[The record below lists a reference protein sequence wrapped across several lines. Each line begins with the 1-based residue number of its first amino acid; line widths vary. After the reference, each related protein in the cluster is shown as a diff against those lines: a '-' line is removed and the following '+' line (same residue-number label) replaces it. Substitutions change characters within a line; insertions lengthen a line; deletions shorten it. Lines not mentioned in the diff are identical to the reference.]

1 MSGQPEAATA
11 NAGAEDVGWAS
22 LLGESVSTVV
32 QPSRWGPSLRHPIQ
46 GLRRAVGD
54 GPLNALVILFGL
66 NAVDELDRTGFGILI
81 PNIRDDLHMSNAGI
95 LSVVA
100 LSLLVAFLLQLP
112 IAVAADRYPR
122 VPIVIAG
129 ALCWGVFSLFTG
141 LAVGAVML
149 VIARSGA
156 GIGRATVDPTHNS
169 LLADYYAVDRRSSVF
184 SIHRGANVL
193 GQFAGPL
200 LAGGLAAATGSWR
213 TPFFVFFIPTVI
225 FAIAAF
231 RLREPVRGGQ
241 ERKAAGGDAEMIA
254 LAEPKASFE
263 EAFRLC
269 NEIPSLRRLWYSV
282 PFLSVSLIG
291 FVSLAG
297 IMYEQTYNLDELQ
310 RGYLAASVEPFQFI
324 GLAMGAAMGTKLFLR
339 DPALVFKF
347 LRVVAIAAGVFAA
360 AFALAPTVWLTVVAN
375 IALTSCLAI
384 ILPGLLASLSV
395 AIPARARAVG
405 FAIASYW
412 AIPGLL
418 VLPLI
423 GWVTDRFD
431 ARVGMLVMAPVLVI
445 GGLIVST
452 VSATIQGD
460 IADVWVGSLARAED
474 ASERASGRAKLLVV
488 RDLHV
493 SYDNLRVLTGLSMEV
508 AEGEVVA
515 LLGTNGAGKST
526 LLGAIAGSVHAHR
539 GAVVFDGRDITHAPP
554 QEIAQLGLGEMPGGK
569 GTFPSLSVADN
580 LRTAGWMLRRKPG
593 ESARRIE
600 EVCAPFPV
608 LGERMGE
615 PAANLSGGQQQQL
628 ALAMAL
634 LARPRLLMI
643 DELSLGLAPVVVE
656 ELVALVRDVAASGTT
671 VILVE
676 QSVNVALTLAD
687 RALFMEKGQ
696 LRFTGPTAEL
706 LKRPDLLRSVFL
718 GAEPAEHTEHT
729 EPAVPR
735 VSSPPRSPQSP
746 ALRATDLVCRFGG
759 VRAVDGVSLSVVPG
773 EIVGL
778 IGPNGAGKTTVLDAI
793 SGFVPTE
800 AGTITLGEVELT
812 GAPVA
817 RRAWAGLGRSF
828 QDARLFPGL
837 TVAEALA
844 LAHERWVEV
853 RSTADAVLRTPPL
866 VMSEW
871 KVRRDT
877 DVLIERFGLGDYRN
891 KFVGE
896 LSTGSRRIV
905 DLAAVVA
912 QRPKVVLLDEP
923 SSGIAQRETEALG
936 PLLLRLRNEL
946 GCAMVIVEHDMG
958 LLAQVADRLVALET
972 GRVIAEGRPAE
983 VLGHPMV
990 VASYLGSSAELVA
1003 RSGPRVQATDA
1014 GGLS

>member
-1 MSGQPEAATA
+1 
-11 NAGAEDVGWAS
+11 
-22 LLGESVSTVV
+22 
-32 QPSRWGPSLRHPIQ
+32 
-46 GLRRAVGD
+46 
-54 GPLNALVILFGL
+54 
-66 NAVDELDRTGFGILI
+66 
-81 PNIRDDLHMSNAGI
+81 
-95 LSVVA
+95 
-100 LSLLVAFLLQLP
+100 
-112 IAVAADRYPR
+112 
-122 VPIVIAG
+122 
-129 ALCWGVFSLFTG
+129 
-141 LAVGAVML
+141 
-149 VIARSGA
+149 
-156 GIGRATVDPTHNS
+156 
-169 LLADYYAVDRRSSVF
+169 
-184 SIHRGANVL
+184 
-193 GQFAGPL
+193 
-200 LAGGLAAATGSWR
+200 
-213 TPFFVFFIPTVI
+213 VI

-1003 RSGPRVQATDA
+1003 RSGSRVQATDA

>member
-1 MSGQPEAATA
+1 
-11 NAGAEDVGWAS
+11 
-22 LLGESVSTVV
+22 
-32 QPSRWGPSLRHPIQ
+32 
-46 GLRRAVGD
+46 
-54 GPLNALVILFGL
+54 
-66 NAVDELDRTGFGILI
+66 
-81 PNIRDDLHMSNAGI
+81 
-95 LSVVA
+95 
-100 LSLLVAFLLQLP
+100 
-112 IAVAADRYPR
+112 
-122 VPIVIAG
+122 
-129 ALCWGVFSLFTG
+129 
-141 LAVGAVML
+141 
-149 VIARSGA
+149 
-156 GIGRATVDPTHNS
+156 
-169 LLADYYAVDRRSSVF
+169 
-184 SIHRGANVL
+184 
-193 GQFAGPL
+193 
-200 LAGGLAAATGSWR
+200 
-213 TPFFVFFIPTVI
+213 
-225 FAIAAF
+225 
-231 RLREPVRGGQ
+231 
-241 ERKAAGGDAEMIA
+241 
-254 LAEPKASFE
+254 
-263 EAFRLC
+263 
-269 NEIPSLRRLWYSV
+269 V

-983 VLGHPMV
+983 VLGHPTV

-1003 RSGPRVQATDA
+1003 RSGSRVQATDA

>member
-1 MSGQPEAATA
+1 M
-11 NAGAEDVGWAS
+11 
-22 LLGESVSTVV
+22 
-32 QPSRWGPSLRHPIQ
+32 
-46 GLRRAVGD
+46 
-54 GPLNALVILFGL
+54 
-66 NAVDELDRTGFGILI
+66 
-81 PNIRDDLHMSNAGI
+81 
-95 LSVVA
+95 
-100 LSLLVAFLLQLP
+100 AFLLQLP

-983 VLGHPMV
+983 VLGHPTV

-1003 RSGPRVQATDA
+1003 RSGSRVQATDA

>member
-1 MSGQPEAATA
+1 MTEHAKETDFSWSG
-11 NAGAEDVGWAS
+11 
-22 LLGESVSTVV
+22 LLGESARSVA
-32 QPSRWGPSLRHPIQ
+32 QPSRWWPSLRHPIQ

-54 GPLNALVILFGL
+54 GPLSALVILFGI

-81 PNIRDDLHMSNAGI
+81 PNIRDDLGMSNAGI
-95 LSVVA
+95 LSLVA

-141 LAVGAVML
+141 LATGAIML

-200 LAGGLAAATGSWR
+200 LAGGLAAWTGSWR
-213 TPFFVFFIPTVI
+213 TPFFVFFVPTVI

-297 IMYEQTYNLDELQ
+297 ILYEQTYSLDELQ

-324 GLAMGAAMGTKLFLR
+324 GLALGAAMGTKLFMR

-347 LRVVAIAAGVFAA
+347 LRVVAIVAGVFAA
-360 AFALAPTVWLTVVAN
+360 AFALAPTVWLTIIAN

-423 GWVTDRFD
+423 GWMTDRFG

-452 VSATIQGD
+452 VSSTIQGD
-460 IADVWVGSLARAED
+460 IADVWTGSLARAED
-474 ASERASGRAKLLVV
+474 ASERAAGRAKLLVV

-508 AEGEVVA
+508 GEGEVVA

-526 LLGAIAGSVHAHR
+526 LLGAIAGAVHAHR

-554 QEIAQLGLGEMPGGK
+554 QEIAHLGLGEMPGGK
-569 GTFPSLSVADN
+569 GTFPSLTVADN
-580 LRTAGWMLRRKPG
+580 LRTAGWMLRRDHA
-593 ESARRIE
+593 ELSRRIE
-600 EVCAPFPV
+600 EVCAPFPM

-634 LARPRLLMI
+634 LGRPRLLMI

-656 ELVALVRDVAASGTT
+656 ELVALVRGVAAAGTT
-671 VILVE
+671 IILVE

-706 LKRPDLLRSVFL
+706 LERPDLLRSVFL
-718 GAEPAEHTEHT
+718 GAAPAE
-729 EPAVPR
+729 
-735 VSSPPRSPQSP
+735 PPRAQVAAARDSGSP
-746 ALRATDLVCRFGG
+746 ALEARGLVCRFGG
-759 VRAVDGVSLSVVPG
+759 VRAVDGVSISVAPG

-800 AGTITLGEVELT
+800 AGTIMLGNVDIT
-812 GAPVA
+812 GTPVA

-837 TVAEALA
+837 TVVEALA
-844 LAHERWVEV
+844 LAHERWVDV

-866 VMSEW
+866 VRSEW

-877 DVLIERFGLGDYRN
+877 DALIERFGLGDYAN

-912 QRPKVVLLDEP
+912 QRPDVVLLDEP

-946 GCAMVIVEHDMG
+946 DCAMVIVEHDMG

-972 GRVIAEGRPAE
+972 GRVIAEGPPAE
-983 VLGHPMV
+983 VLGHPTV
-990 VASYLGSSAELVA
+990 VASYLGGSAELVA

-1014 GGLS
+1014 GEFI

>member
-1 MSGQPEAATA
+1 MSSTT
-11 NAGAEDVGWAS
+11 NDTVGWGS
-22 LLGESVSTVV
+22 LLAESARSVV
-32 QPSRWGPSLRHPIQ
+32 EPSRWWPSLRHPIQ

-54 GPLNALVILFGL
+54 GPLSALLILFGL

-81 PNIRDDLHMSNAGI
+81 PNIRDDLGMSNAGI
-95 LSVVA
+95 LALVA
-100 LSLLVAFLLQLP
+100 LSLLAAFLLQLP
-112 IAVAADRYPR
+112 IAVAADRYSR
-122 VPIVIAG
+122 VPIAIAG
-129 ALCWGVFSLFTG
+129 ALAWGVFSLFTG
-141 LAVGAVML
+141 LANGAVLL

-156 GIGRATVDPTHNS
+156 GIGRAVVDPTHNS
-169 LLADYYAVDRRSSVF
+169 LLADYYEVDRRSSVF

-225 FAIAAF
+225 FAVLAF
-231 RLREPVRGGQ
+231 RLKEPVRGGQ
-241 ERKAAGGDAEMIA
+241 ERKAAGGDEAMIG
-254 LAEPKASFE
+254 LAEPQASFE

-297 IMYEQTYNLDELQ
+297 ILYEQTYNLDELQ
-310 RGYLAASVEPFQFI
+310 RGYLAAVVEPFQFI
-324 GLAMGAAMGTKLFLR
+324 GLAVGAAMGTKLFLR
-339 DPALVFKF
+339 DPSLVFKF
-347 LRVVAIAAGVFAA
+347 LRVVAMASGVFAA
-360 AFALAPTVWLTVVAN
+360 AFALAPTVWLTIIAN

-412 AIPGLL
+412 AIPGLAI
-418 VLPLI
+418 LPLI
-423 GWVTDRFD
+423 GWLTDRFG
-431 ARVGMLVMAPVLVI
+431 ARVGMMVMVPVLVV

-452 VSATIQGD
+452 VATTIQGD
-460 IADVWVGSLARAED
+460 IADVWTGSLARAED
-474 ASERASGRAKLLVV
+474 ARERAEGRAKLLVV

-493 SYDNLRVLTGLSMEV
+493 SYDNLQVLTGLSMEV

-526 LLGAIAGSVHAHR
+526 LLGAIAGSVHASR

-554 QEIAQLGLGEMPGGK
+554 QEIAHLGLGEMPGGK
-569 GTFPSLSVADN
+569 GVFPSLTVAEN
-580 LRTAGWMLRRKPG
+580 LRTAGWMQRFDAAELK
-593 ESARRIE
+593 RRIA
-600 EVCAPFPV
+600 EVCAPFPI
-608 LGERMGE
+608 LDERMSE
-615 PAANLSGGQQQQL
+615 PASNLSGGQQQQL

-634 LARPRLLMI
+634 LGRPRLLMI

-656 ELVALVRDVAASGTT
+656 QLVDLVRQVAASGTT
-671 VILVE
+671 IILVE
-676 QSVNVALTLAD
+676 QSVNVALTMAD
-687 RALFMEKGQ
+687 RAFFMEKGQ

-706 LKRPDLLRSVFL
+706 LDRPDLLRSVFL
-718 GAEPAEHTEHT
+718 GDQAQGQRPSSRKPTEGH
-729 EPAVPR
+729 
-735 VSSPPRSPQSP
+735 QP
-746 ALRATDLVCRFGG
+746 ALRATDLVCAFGG
-759 VRAVDGVSLSVVPG
+759 VRAVDGVSLTVSPG

-778 IGPNGAGKTTVLDAI
+778 IGPNGAGKTTVLDTI
-793 SGFVPTE
+793 SGFVPT
-800 AGTITLGEVELT
+800 ASGTIHLGDAQLT
-812 GAPVA
+812 DLSVA
-817 RRAWAGLGRSF
+817 RRAKAGLGRSF

-837 TVAEALA
+837 TVTEALM

-877 DVLIERFGLGDYRN
+877 EALIERFGLVDYRD

-912 QRPKVVLLDEP
+912 QRPSVVMLDEP
-923 SSGIAQRETEALG
+923 SSGIAQRETEALA
-936 PLLLRLRNEL
+936 PLLLELRGEL
-946 GCAMVIVEHDMG
+946 ECAMVIVEHDMG
-958 LLAQVADRLVALET
+958 LLSAVADRLVALET
-972 GRVIAEGRPAE
+972 GRVIAEGTPAD
-983 VLGHPMV
+983 LLAHPDV
-990 VASYLGSSAELVA
+990 VASYLGGSAEVVA
-1003 RSGPRVQATDA
+1003 RSGARPENNKS
-1014 GGLS
+1014 GGA